1 VTVVWIVIAVVVVA
15 AILFGAYRMFG
26 GGGDLRGRFGDEYD
40 RLVAEKGDK
49 SAAEAELRQ
58 RLKNHD
64 ALTLTDVTDEDR
76 ARYRDGWIAVQ
87 KQFVDDPVAA
97 VRNADQLVSV
107 FATERGYPET
117 DFDGRVAQLSVEHSR
132 VLGHYRDAHA
142 VSVDS
147 DAGGA
152 TTEDLRQ
159 ALVHYRELFAGLTGA
174 DLTGGNGV
182 SAAPMQAVA
191 PAASEHRSDV
201 VAERA
206 APAETDA
213 ERVDRERAEFGD
225 NRTDSDSDPAD
236 LDETRAASV
245 GHRNT
250 TPERGASNPRTSTER

>member
-1 VTVVWIVIAVVVVA
+1 MTVVWIVIAVVVVA

-26 GGGDLRGRFGDEYD
+26 GGGNLRGRFGDEYD
-40 RLVAEKGDK
+40 RVVAEKGDK
-49 SAAEAELRQ
+49 AAAEAEFRQ
-58 RLKNHD
+58 RLKDHD

-76 ARYRDGWIAVQ
+76 TRYRDGWIAVQ

-107 FATERGYPET
+107 FATERGYPDT

-132 VLGHYRDAHA
+132 VLDHFRDAHA
-142 VSVDS
+142 VS
-147 DAGGA
+147 AGGA

-174 DLTGGNGV
+174 ELTSGNGA

-206 APAETDA
+206 APAEADA
-213 ERVDRERAEFGD
+213 EGVDGERAEFGD
-225 NRTDSDSDPAD
+225 NNRTDSDSDPAD

-250 TPERGASNPRTSTER
+250 TPERGASDPRTTTEG

>member
-1 VTVVWIVIAVVVVA
+1 MTVVWIVIAVVVVA

-142 VSVDS
+142 VSVDR

-182 SAAPMQAVA
+182 SAMQAVA
-191 PAASEHRSDV
+191 PTASEHRSDV

-250 TPERGASNPRTSTER
+250 TPERGASDPRTSTER